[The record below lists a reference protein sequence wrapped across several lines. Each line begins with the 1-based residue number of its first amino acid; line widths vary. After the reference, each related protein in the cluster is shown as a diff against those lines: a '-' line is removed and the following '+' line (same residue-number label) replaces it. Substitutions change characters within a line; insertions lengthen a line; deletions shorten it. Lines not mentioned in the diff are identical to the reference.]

1 MLFKEIEAIFTQ
13 KVNELIQKGY
23 TFNCNTM
30 SGHQGEIA
38 KVDLR
43 KGNEIIRVLMCTEYS
58 RTTDTLSVIVGRAP
72 KNCGTR
78 RYDTIWNG
86 NLEIIDETK
95 FYKVSENFYVET
107 EAEIKAI
114 NDKQRE
120 RYFARDTTRT
130 IRLNDAAAKIV
141 LPFVRR
147 QNGFKTCKVRD
158 IDRVEK
164 LETRL
169 GTRYQIIAKG
179 KTLTLNREGR

>member
-58 RTTDTLSVIVGRAP
+58 RTADMLSVIVGRSP
-72 KNCGTR
+72 KISNR
-78 RYDTIWNG
+78 RYETIWNG
-86 NLEIIDETK
+86 NLEIVEELK
-95 FYKVSENFYVET
+95 FYKVSENFYVKT
-107 EAEIKAI
+107 EAEWEII
-114 NDKQRE
+114 RNMQRE
-120 RYFARDTTRT
+120 RFYRKDNSDSIT
-130 IRLNDAAAKIV
+130 LNDEAGKIV
-141 LPFVRR
+141 LSFVRR
-147 QNGFKTCKVRD
+147 QPGFKTCKLKD

-164 LETRL
+164 RITKR
-169 GTRYQIIAKG
+169 GAVYYITAKG
-179 KTLTLNREGR
+179 KTIALL